1 MDVLTREERNDI
13 KLVLDEAHR
22 EIERVSAEN
31 ARLTARITK
40 AIDRINA
47 CPTLDDPDAMIAC
60 ISDVEV
66 ILETSLKR
74 RLR

>member
-1 MDVLTREERNDI
+1 MGMLTDVLDYAR
-13 KLVLDEAHR
+13 R

-31 ARLTARITK
+31 ARLTARIAK

-66 ILETSLKR
+66 ILATSLKR
-74 RLR
+74 FTDAPDGGPL